1 MVGIILISEN
11 KEAPEMLKTVHR
23 LLGRTKGITCVILK
37 SKQTITQMQARLK
50 EAIEQ
55 VDAKK
60 GVLLLTDIY
69 GSTQCN
75 VCMKFIKSGSVEL
88 LTGFNLPM
96 LVKLGILHE
105 TIPFKNLI
113 PFIEEYGKKQ
123 IRRIANKRAPCS

>member
-1 MVGIILISEN
+1 
-11 KEAPEMLKTVHR
+11 MLKTVHR
-23 LLGRTKGITCVILK
+23 LLGRTKGITCIILK
-37 SKQTITQMQARLK
+37 SKTQTTTQMRLALK
-50 EAIEQ
+50 TAIEK

-75 VCMKFIKSGSVEL
+75 VCMKFIKAGSVEL

-105 TIPFKNLI
+105 TVPFKNLI
-113 PFIEEYGKKQ
+113 PFIEEYGRKQ
-123 IRRIANKRAPCS
+123 IRHIASKRNPC